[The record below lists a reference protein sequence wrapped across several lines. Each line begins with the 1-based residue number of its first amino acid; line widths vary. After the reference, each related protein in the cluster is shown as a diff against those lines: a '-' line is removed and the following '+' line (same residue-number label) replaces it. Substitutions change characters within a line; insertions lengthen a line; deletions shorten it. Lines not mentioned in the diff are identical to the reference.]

1 MYGGGGG
8 GTYFDY
14 VLSDKLM
21 DKSPFGY
28 FFRNSGG
35 ILP

>member
-8 GTYFDY
+8 GTYFY
-14 VLSDKLM
+14 PVLSDKLT
-21 DKSPFGY
+21 DKSPLGY
-28 FFRNSGG
+28 FLRNSGG